1 MENIKY
7 RELLRQKLFEIIP
20 SFILKNEQLYKH
32 NKLRYANSTKHFVA
46 E

>member
-1 MENIKY
+1 MENIKNI
-7 RELLRQKLFEIIP
+7 ESLKQKLFEIIR

-32 NKLRYANSTKHFVA
+32 KLRYANSTKQFVA